1 MSSVPEVFELDSSQV
16 NEVTVASLNQ
26 DVDFIHDSEDSGRFS
41 PEEENKNDFQYEV
54 LSTEQVFR
62 YLQKFE
68 LFFYAFFR
76 HDVEHSRCRE
86 TRAKSLVFS
95 LAHSYIRVKRY

>member
-76 HDVEHSRCRE
+76 HE
-86 TRAKSLVFS
+86 
-95 LAHSYIRVKRY
+95 